1 MAYADQTLKARIT
14 PAIREICRKYGVRA
28 TLSVRNH
35 MSLALT
41 ISGGVIDFIGNY
53 NQTCNP
59 AVARTSIDVNQYYF
73 QNHFSGAARDFL
85 TEVFAA
91 MNDGNYD
98 RSDIQ
103 TDYFDVGWY
112 VRVHIGRWNK
122 PYAYKGD

>member
-1 MAYADQTLKARIT
+1 MAYADQTLKARLA

-35 MSLALT
+35 MSLHLT

-59 AVARTSIDVNQYYF
+59 AVSHTSIDVNQYYF
-73 QNHFSGAARDFL
+73 RNHFSGAARDFL

-112 VRVHIGRWNK
+112 VRVNIGRWNK